1 MALFRQ
7 IRRQTTDDSAFV
19 FALLQHD
26 RAAWRRLCDLSR
38 PLCQH
43 VAAYY
48 NLSHE
53 RDDLFSEFI
62 LKLLGTSSTVGALR
76 QYRPGAALMPFL
88 TVIMHRVA
96 LDRLR
101 RIKARI
107 SIADGVEPA
116 DCPAAASAPALSE
129 AETDLQDVVAQLPEH
144 DRLLVELHYY
154 HGFTLRE
161 MAAITRKSK
170 SAIAHRLQHIH
181 ATLRTLM
188 NERGWTKLPA
198 HA

>member
-1 MALFRQ
+1 MFSLGH
-7 IRRQTTDDSAFV
+7 IRRHRDDAAFV
-19 FALLQHD
+19 SALLQHD
-26 RAAWRRLCDLSR
+26 HAAWRRLCNLCR
-38 PLCQH
+38 PLCTC

-48 NLSHE
+48 HLSHE

-62 LKLLGTSSTVGALR
+62 LKLLGTPSTAGALR

-96 LDRLR
+96 LGRLR
-101 RIKARI
+101 RIKARVN
-107 SIADGVEPA
+107 IADGVEPA
-116 DCPAAASAPALSE
+116 DCPVAVATPALSE
-129 AETDLQDVVAQLPEH
+129 AEADIQDAVAQLPEQ

-161 MAAITRKSK
+161 MAAITGKSK
-170 SAIAHRLQHIH
+170 SAIAHRFQHIH
-181 ATLRTLM
+181 ATLRTTM
-188 NERGWTKLPA
+188 NDRGWTKSPA